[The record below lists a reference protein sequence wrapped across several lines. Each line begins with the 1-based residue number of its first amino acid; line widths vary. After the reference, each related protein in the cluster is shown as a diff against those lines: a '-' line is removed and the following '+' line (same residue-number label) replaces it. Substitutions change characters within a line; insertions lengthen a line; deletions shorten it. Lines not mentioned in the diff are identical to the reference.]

1 VIYELTDEIKRA
13 MAGLLEPVVKEV
25 YRGRA
30 EVKQIFRIAKVGT
43 VAGCLVV
50 DGVITR
56 DSEVRVLRDNVVVYT
71 GRIASLKRYKDDV
84 SEVKSGLEC
93 GVAIENFN
101 DVKPGDVLEA
111 FVREQVPAE
120 VLV

>member
-1 VIYELTDEIKRA
+1 
-13 MAGLLEPVVKEV
+13 
-25 YRGRA
+25 
-30 EVKQIFRIAKVGT
+30 
-43 VAGCLVV
+43 
-50 DGVITR
+50 
-56 DSEVRVLRDNVVVYT
+56 DNVVVYT

-111 FVREQVPAE
+111 FVREQVPTE

>member
-1 VIYELTDEIKRA
+1 
-13 MAGLLEPVVKEV
+13 
-25 YRGRA
+25 
-30 EVKQIFRIAKVGT
+30 
-43 VAGCLVV
+43 
-50 DGVITR
+50 
-56 DSEVRVLRDNVVVYT
+56 RVLRDNVVVYT

-111 FVREQVPAE
+111 FVREQVPTE